1 MKILYN
7 IKMFALV
14 IAIVATMFN
23 TTADAENLE
32 DFTPPWVIDHVYAK
46 VAIVDKIDEE
56 NDMVYFLINYGED
69 GHYYVMEG
77 IEDLFVGDIC
87 GLLMHDNGTS
97 YILDDSILSVTYSG
111 WDVEDHIIAA

>member
-56 NDMVYFLINYGED
+56 NDLVYFRIDYGED
-69 GHYYVMEG
+69 GHWYVMEG

-87 GLLMHDNGTS
+87 GLLMNDNGTPE
-97 YILDDSILSVTYSG
+97 IFDDIILSATYSG
-111 WDVEDHIIAA
+111 WTTEDFNI